1 MNTKPN
7 PFRYYISAWD
17 STGSHKIMHAGSLK
31 GLLSQYNSW
40 LNSVNGKM
48 LRPKYH
54 TILAYDC
61 MGEKLLDLSNTVNIE
76 EV

>member
-1 MNTKPN
+1 MSTKPN

-17 STGSHKIMHAGSLK
+17 SNGSHKIIHAGSLK
-31 GLLSQYNSW
+31 GLLSQYNNW

-61 MGEKLLDLSNTVNIE
+61 MGEKLLDLTNTVNIE
-76 EV
+76 EA